1 MTYSRKRW
9 WVWVVEVALLLV
21 LATDF
26 TCLIYGTYE
35 VNYPSQ
41 VEKKEELTDVQ
52 AKLDHYKF
60 HKESQKSV
68 TLDNAVFG
76 KKLTENEV
84 DDVKSSLKICAI
96 ILVSPV
102 VIWLFSFLAP
112 IISFTLMQVWVMYA
126 AFWGDDHVDKAIVI
140 LQYIQVHLPLSS
152 FKSLPPEALEWS
164 EGLLFWWWEVKVV
177 LIYAASTCSIYS
189 YYRRSLDSSTAQD
202 VESGLTHDDTQV
214 NALPQDMECA
224 PAQDDDTTSPFNTRT
239 LLNLLLRYRQLAA
252 HLLVRIFRSQ
262 APNNLPLQTSML
274 TDQLEHQPST
284 LPDQL
289 EHQPSTLPDQL
300 EHQPSTL
307 PDQLEHQPSTLP
319 DQLEHQPSTLPDQ
332 LDHQPCTLPHQMEHQ
347 PSTLPDQMEH
357 QPSTLL
363 DQLQYE
369 NSSEQHQLVP
379 QTSTAVNQQKQQF
392 SLPLLWKVVQQ
403 VRQMTHYIL
412 CKVVKAITSCV
423 FAGASPASQGHQM
436 V

>member
-35 VNYPSQ
+35 VSYPSQ

-52 AKLDHYKF
+52 AKLNHYKF
-60 HKESQKSV
+60 HKESQKFV
-68 TLDNAVFG
+68 PLDNAVFG
-76 KKLTENEV
+76 KKLTENEA

-96 ILVSPV
+96 ILVSPGA
-102 VIWLFSFLAP
+102 IWLFSFLAP
-112 IISFTLMQVWVMYA
+112 IISFTLMQVWVLYA
-126 AFWGDDHVDKAIVI
+126 VFWGDDHVDKAIVI

-164 EGLLFWWWEVKVV
+164 EGLLLWWWEVKVV

-214 NALPQDMECA
+214 NVLPQDMDCA
-224 PAQDDDTTSPFNTRT
+224 PAQDDDTTSPFNSRT
-239 LLNLLLRYRQLAA
+239 LLNLLLQFRRLAA

-262 APNNLPLQTSML
+262 APNDLPLQTSML

-284 LPDQL
+284 LPHQMDHQPSTL
-289 EHQPSTLPDQL
+289 PHQMEHQPSTLPHQMDHQPSTL
-300 EHQPSTL
+300 PHQMEHQPSTL
-307 PDQLEHQPSTLP
+307 PHQMEHQPSTLP
-319 DQLEHQPSTLPDQ
+319 
-332 LDHQPCTLPHQMEHQ
+332 HQMDHQ

-357 QPSTLL
+357 QPSTL
-363 DQLQYE
+363 
-369 NSSEQHQLVP
+369 P
-379 QTSTAVNQQKQQF
+379 
-392 SLPLLWKVVQQ
+392 
-403 VRQMTHYIL
+403 
-412 CKVVKAITSCV
+412 
-423 FAGASPASQGHQM
+423 HQM
-436 V
+436 EHQPSTLPHQMDHQPSTLP